1 MTTHE
6 AKAAWE
12 AAEETWRHTVEAAAA
27 ARAELDKGE
36 A

>member
-27 ARAELDKGE
+27 RAELDKGE